1 MLASPVISRIL
12 SVNVELKPE
21 TARWVQAELSSGRFR
36 TAQDAID
43 HAVALAQL
51 SEIRAE
57 IEAADAEG
65 GEFTS
70 EEVLS
75 YVDQHLASI
84 FPDRGD

>member
-1 MLASPVISRIL
+1 M
-12 SVNVELKPE
+12 NVGPSPE
-21 TARWVQAELSSGRFR
+21 TARWIEIELSSGRFR

-43 HAVALAQL
+43 HAVTIARLG
-51 SEIRAE
+51 EIRAE

-75 YVDQHLASI
+75 YVDCHLDEM
-84 FPDRGD
+84 FPKRGE

>member
-1 MLASPVISRIL
+1 M
-12 SVNVELKPE
+12 NVELKPE
-21 TARWVQAELSSGRFR
+21 SARWVEAELSSGRFE

-43 HAVALAQL
+43 HAVALAR
-51 SEIRAE
+51 SGAIRAE
-57 IEAADAEG
+57 IEAADAAG

-84 FPDRGD
+84 FPDRRG

>member
-1 MLASPVISRIL
+1 MNI
-12 SVNVELKPE
+12 ELKPE
-21 TARWVQAELSSGRFR
+21 SARWVEAEISSGRFR

-51 SEIRAE
+51 SAIRAE

-70 EEVLS
+70 DEVLS
-75 YVDQHLASI
+75 YVDHHLDQI
-84 FPDRGD
+84 FSDRRD